1 MKKICRYLEADFRR
15 SICSARFVLSV
26 ILTIGVLL
34 LATREGIALDT
45 DVLYVFSI
53 VMYGM
58 PAMVILVCG
67 AIAFADSL
75 CEDMEQKY
83 MLLQI
88 SRGDL
93 ETYVTARI
101 LSIFFATIASTALGI
116 FLFAGIL
123 HIHLPWADTA
133 GLQYDHMIHA
143 GGLRLFL
150 THELYPAY
158 YFCYGLQYGV
168 LVGIMALW
176 AACLS
181 IYVPNRMLVL
191 SAPMII
197 YYFADYALAE
207 CSARMLSLGVIFSPS
222 NNLFLHDLLSV
233 ALVIGIAVVDLCLVR
248 KIMIMSLRGKI
259 YE

>member
-1 MKKICRYLEADFRR
+1 MKKIYCYLKADFKR
-15 SICSARFVLSV
+15 SICSIKFLLSV

-34 LATREGIALDT
+34 LATQEGIALDT

-75 CEDMEQKY
+75 CEDTEHKY
-83 MLLQI
+83 VLQQVI
-88 SRGDL
+88 RGDL

-101 LSIFFATIASTALGI
+101 LSIFCATIISTALGI

-123 HIHLPWADTA
+123 HIRLPWADIS
-133 GLQYDHMIHA
+133 GLQYDHIIHA
-143 GGLRLFL
+143 GGLRFFL
-150 THELYPAY
+150 IHELYPVY
-158 YFCYGLQYGV
+158 YFCYGLQYGA

-197 YYFADYALAE
+197 YYFTDYALAE
-207 CSARMLSLGVIFSPS
+207 SSSGTLGLSIIFSPS
-222 NNLFLHDLLSV
+222 NNLFLNDFLSV
-233 ALVIGIAVVDLCLVR
+233 LLVGGIAAVNLCLVR
-248 KIMIMSLRGKI
+248 KIMLMSLKGKI
-259 YE
+259 YG